1 MFSSHN
7 IYENFIQ
14 SSAACWAGNA
24 AKSAVMMQPCS
35 SAVCHVTNMSLLSY
49 RVLGETR
56 ASRAIQDY
64 QASVDLKAPRWVQ
77 DYLFIYSCF
86 DVKINRSSQ
95 IQAAV
100 GNNNFYFDFQGPPG
114 PIGPE
119 GKQVRLSKREVMTYH
134 LLYIHTNIYL
144 SVVFCRVCRAELVI
158 AVSKERR
165 WAALGV

>member
-35 SAVCHVTNMSLLSY
+35 STVCHVTNMSLLSY
-49 RVLGETR
+49 RVSGETR
-56 ASRAIQDY
+56 ASRAIQGY
-64 QASVDLKAPRWVQ
+64 QASVDLKALRWLQ

-95 IQAAV
+95 IRAAV
-100 GNNNFYFDFQGPPG
+100 GNNSFYFDFQGPPG

-119 GKQVRLSKREVMTYH
+119 GKQVRLSKRELMTYH
-134 LLYIHTNIYL
+134 LYIHTNIYL